1 MRQKPKIFKVLFGIF
16 LVGYVSYTFAIQQI
30 ELNKYLKLKESYI
43 EQINLAKAKTVE
55 YKNYSEYVKSDKYI
69 EEIARE
75 KLGMIL
81 PEEKIYI
88 DITN

>member
-1 MRQKPKIFKVLFGIF
+1 MRQKPKIFRILFGIF
-16 LVGYVSYTFAIQQI
+16 LISYVSYTFAIQQI

-43 EQINLAKAKTVE
+43 EQINIAKAKTVE